1 MPFLNPMEFSTNDH
15 KYLGKLIVKELR
27 ITPKETFITF
37 EVVKLFN
44 EQESEVFTKNFI
56 RKV

>member
-1 MPFLNPMEFSTNDH
+1 MEFSTNDH